1 MQPRCPHCDP
11 PELTVLRLGLI
22 GALFCADEPL
32 LLRLA
37 AVIQQG
43 DLLQRSPVPEA
54 PASALGQA
62 RKATR
67 HTLKQPG
74 KNSQ

>member
-1 MQPRCPHCDP
+1 M
-11 PELTVLRLGLI
+11 
-22 GALFCADEPL
+22 
-32 LLRLA
+32 
-37 AVIQQG
+37 QQG
-43 DLLQRSPVPEA
+43 DLLQRSPAPEA

-67 HTLKQPG
+67 HTLQQPG

>member
-54 PASALGQA
+54 PASALGQV